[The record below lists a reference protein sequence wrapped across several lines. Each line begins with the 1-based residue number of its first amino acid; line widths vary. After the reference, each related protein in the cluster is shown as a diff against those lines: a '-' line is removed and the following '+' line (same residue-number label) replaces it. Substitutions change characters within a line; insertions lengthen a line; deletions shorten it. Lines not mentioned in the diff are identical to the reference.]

1 MRTTIL
7 GTAALVALTAS
18 MAPAADF
25 RIGLQEDP
33 DILDPDQS
41 RTFVGRIVYASMC
54 DKLVDITPELEIIP
68 SLATGWSWND
78 DGTEL
83 TMTLREDVVFHD
95 GTPFNAEAVAA
106 NIDRSKNLETSRRKS
121 EVKSIDS
128 WEVVDEFTVKLTLSQ
143 PDATLIAQFA
153 DRSGMMLSPT
163 AFEAAGEEFGLAPV
177 CAGPFA
183 FVERVQQDRI
193 VLEKF
198 ADYYRA
204 DEILLDS
211 VTFLPIPDTTVRLAN
226 LRAGDLNMLE
236 RLAAT
241 DVASVEG
248 DDGLLLERAT
258 SLGYQG
264 MTINVGNGERSE
276 NPLGQSNLVR
286 QALSLSVDRAAL
298 NQVVFEGAFAPGNQ
312 PFSPT
317 SPWYNAEFQVPERD
331 IDAAKALLGEA
342 GFPDGVEIEVQVTN
356 NPVQTQVM
364 QVVQAM
370 TAEAGITISLVAKE
384 FATLLADQ
392 SAGDYT
398 ASQIG
403 WSGRVDP
410 DGNIHQFMT
419 SGGGINDSKFSDPR
433 MDELLDA
440 ARLSTDPGVRKESYD
455 AAIAL
460 QQEEM
465 PIVYLYHPVWIWA
478 LDQTVAGFTPYP
490 DGMIRLHGVS
500 VE

>member
-1 MRTTIL
+1 
-7 GTAALVALTAS
+7 
-18 MAPAADF
+18 
-25 RIGLQEDP
+25 
-33 DILDPDQS
+33 
-41 RTFVGRIVYASMC
+41 
-54 DKLVDITPELEIIP
+54 
-68 SLATGWSWND
+68 
-78 DGTEL
+78 
-83 TMTLREDVVFHD
+83 
-95 GTPFNAEAVAA
+95 
-106 NIDRSKNLETSRRKS
+106 
-121 EVKSIDS
+121 
-128 WEVVDEFTVKLTLSQ
+128 
-143 PDATLIAQFA
+143 
-153 DRSGMMLSPT
+153 
-163 AFEAAGEEFGLAPV
+163 
-177 CAGPFA
+177 
-183 FVERVQQDRI
+183 
-193 VLEKF
+193 
-198 ADYYRA
+198 
-204 DEILLDS
+204 
-211 VTFLPIPDTTVRLAN
+211 
-226 LRAGDLNMLE
+226 
-236 RLAAT
+236 
-241 DVASVEG
+241 G